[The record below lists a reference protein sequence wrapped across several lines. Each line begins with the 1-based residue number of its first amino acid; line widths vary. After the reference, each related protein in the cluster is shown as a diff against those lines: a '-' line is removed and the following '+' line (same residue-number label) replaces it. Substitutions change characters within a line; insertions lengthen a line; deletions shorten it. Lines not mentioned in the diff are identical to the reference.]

1 MKRPKKTLD
10 QPKTPMALRR
20 LSLRAPWCLMFLF
33 LSAAGLGWGQSVAL
47 SGIAHVAFHVPDI
60 AKTSD
65 FYQRLGFEQAFAFS
79 KDGKTVQAFIKIND
93 LQFIELYPLTRK
105 DPQAGFMHLCFEGS
119 DLVQLHAAYQ
129 LRGLTPTEVR
139 KAHAGNL
146 LFTMVGPENQ
156 NIEYT
161 QYLPGSLH
169 SGDRSKHL
177 GKDRLSEHLKTVA
190 VNMQDT
196 AAAEAF
202 YIDKLSFQPA
212 SSNDRSD
219 LLLPGPSGESVLLR
233 SSDNRALPDL
243 IFQIHS
249 IRRTAKDLKKRGFAL
264 RVTGEGVYVTDPDG
278 TLIEFSS
285 KPRE

>member
-1 MKRPKKTLD
+1 MKLPKKALE
-10 QPKTPMALRR
+10 QPKALPTPCRH
-20 LSLRAPWCLMFLF
+20 LF
-33 LSAAGLGWGQSVAL
+33 LGLCCSMVSFLASAGVGWGQSVAL
-47 SGIAHVAFHVPDI
+47 SGIAHVAFQVPDI
-60 AKTSD
+60 AKTSE

-93 LQFIELYPLTRK
+93 LQFIELYPLSQRA
-105 DPQAGFMHLCFEGS
+105 PQAGFMHLCFEGS
-119 DLVQLHAAYQ
+119 DLVQLNAAYR
-129 LRGLTPTEVR
+129 LRGLAPTEVR

-169 SGDRSKHL
+169 AEDRSKHL

-196 AAAEAF
+196 AAAEAY

-219 LLLPGPSGESVLLR
+219 LLLPGPSGESVLIKNP
-233 SSDNRALPDL
+233 DNHALPDL
-243 IFQIHS
+243 IFQVHS
-249 IRRTAKDLKKRGFAL
+249 IRRTAKDLKKRGLTF
-264 RVTGEGVYVTDPDG
+264 RISGQGVYVADPNG
-278 TLIEFSS
+278 VLIDFSS
-285 KPRE
+285 KPK

>member
-1 MKRPKKTLD
+1 
-10 QPKTPMALRR
+10 LR
-20 LSLRAPWCLMFLF
+20 CLIFLV
-33 LSAAGLGWGQSVAL
+33 LAAAGLGWGQSVAL
-47 SGIAHVAFHVPDI
+47 SGIAHVAFQVPDI

-93 LQFIELYPLTRK
+93 LQFIELYPLTQK
-105 DPQAGFMHLCFEGS
+105 NPQAGFMHLCFEGS
-119 DLVQLHAAYQ
+119 DLVKLSAAYRQ
-129 LRGLTPTEVR
+129 RGLTPTEVR

-169 SGDRSKHL
+169 SADRSKHL
-177 GKDRLSEHLKTVA
+177 GKYRVSEHLKTVA
-190 VNMQDT
+190 VAMQNT
-196 AAAEAF
+196 AAAEDF

-212 SSNDRSD
+212 SSNDQSD
-219 LLLPGPSGESVLLR
+219 LLLPGTSGESILLKN
-233 SSDNRALPDL
+233 SDNRALPDL
-243 IFQIHS
+243 IFQVPS
-249 IRRTAKDLKKRGFAL
+249 IRRAAKDLKKRGFTL
-264 RVTGEGVYVTDPDG
+264 RVTDEGVYVTDPDG

-285 KPRE
+285 KQKW

>member
-1 MKRPKKTLD
+1 MKRSTKVIKTTKA
-10 QPKTPMALRR
+10 PTSIRK
-20 LSLRAPWCLMFLF
+20 LSLHMLRGLLLLVFAA
-33 LSAAGLGWGQSVAL
+33 SATSWAQSIAL
-47 SGIAHVAFHVPDI
+47 SGIAHVAFQVKDI

-65 FYQRLGFEQAFAFS
+65 FYQRLGFEQAFAFK

-93 LQFIELYPLTRK
+93 LQFIELYPLTQRNPK
-105 DPQAGFMHLCFEGS
+105 PGFMHLCFEGS
-119 DLVQLHAAYQ
+119 DLVQLNSAYR
-129 LRGLTPTEVR
+129 LRGLSPTEVR

-177 GKDRLSEHLKTVA
+177 GEYRLSKYLKTVG
-190 VNMQDT
+190 VNMQNT

-202 YIDKLSFQPA
+202 YIDALSFQPI
-212 SSNDRSD
+212 SSDDKRE
-219 LLLPGPSGESVLLR
+219 LLLPGTSGESILLKN
-233 SSDNRALPDL
+233 SDNHVLPDL
-243 IFQIHS
+243 IFQVPS
-249 IRRTAKDLKKRGFAL
+249 IRLAAKDLKKRGFAI
-264 RVTGEGVYVTDPDG
+264 RATGKGIYVTDPDG

-285 KPRE
+285 NSKR